1 MREMKD
7 SGIAWIGNIPI
18 SWNLRRLKACFI
30 QRDGGAWGEEAVGD
44 NGDTICLRIADFD
57 YERFRFKNLP
67 QDSYTVRHYTV
78 DQIRNLQ
85 LTAGDILIEKS
96 GGGEKTPVGRT
107 VIFDKS
113 FLALFANFMDRLKCH
128 SSVHPL
134 FMQYV
139 LVTFY
144 KNEYTR
150 NYIKQTTGIQN
161 LDLTSMLAS
170 ETIALP
176 DLEEQIRIAAFLD
189 KKCADIDA
197 IVERTRE
204 SIIEYKKMRHA
215 VIAQAIT
222 KGVRGKRAMKESG
235 LEWVPELPVEWTTIP
250 SKFLFRNSDL
260 RKQPD
265 DEQLTASQKYGII
278 SQREYMERENTKIV
292 LANKGLEDWK
302 HVEPYDF
309 VISLRSFQGGLEM
322 SETTGC
328 ITWHYIVLKPCKP
341 IVSKYF
347 KWLFKSE
354 IYIKAL
360 QRTCNFIR
368 DGQDLRYSNFVQV
381 PLFEPPLDEQQEIA
395 DYLDQKC
402 AEIDDLIAK
411 KEQFLVELENY
422 KKALIYEY
430 VTGKKEVP
438 AEQPT
443 TMSIVYPYFPA
454 ALNTDKRRFAQAI
467 LMCRILDKCRKKM
480 GRVKLEKMLYTIE
493 SSIGFDL
500 ETEYVREAA
509 GPLDASIYE
518 CERIISKRNKWY
530 TLKSSS
536 YGVSYAPTKDCGKY
550 EKYYDKYFASYDA
563 EIDRIINIFMNY
575 DADQAEIVA
584 TLFAAWNDFIIDQR
598 QFSDEELVDEVL
610 NNWNDSKKR
619 FSRDVWLRAIDQ
631 MRKNSIIPNG
641 YGKRTVVKN

>member
-1 MREMKD
+1 MRKMKD
-7 SGIAWIGNIPI
+7 SGLAWVGCIPDSWCIQRNKTLFSCSKEIVGATSELETLLSLTTQGIRTKSKDI
-18 SWNLRRLKACFI
+18 SGGKVPESFDTYQKVQPNDIVMCLFDLDCSAVFSGKSDFEGMISPAYKVLKCKPGITPQFADYWFRFVFDGRKFKPYSKNLRYTLNYDEFAGLPI
-30 QRDGGAWGEEAVGD
+30 IVPPVEQQRHI
-44 NGDTICLRIADFD
+44 T
-57 YERFRFKNLP
+57 
-67 QDSYTVRHYTV
+67 
-78 DQIRNLQ
+78 
-85 LTAGDILIEKS
+85 
-96 GGGEKTPVGRT
+96 
-107 VIFDKS
+107 S
-113 FLALFANFMDRLKCH
+113 FLDAEC
-128 SSVHPL
+128 
-134 FMQYV
+134 
-139 LVTFY
+139 
-144 KNEYTR
+144 
-150 NYIKQTTGIQN
+150 
-161 LDLTSMLAS
+161 
-170 ETIALP
+170 
-176 DLEEQIRIAAFLD
+176 EE
-189 KKCADIDA
+189 IDA
-197 IVERTRE
+197 LIGRTRE
-204 SIIEYKKMRHA
+204 SIAEYRKMRNA
-215 VIAQAIT
+215 VIAEAIT
-222 KGVRGKRAMKESG
+222 KGVRGKRAVKESG

-341 IVSKYF
+341 IVNKYF

-381 PLFEPPLDEQQEIA
+381 PLFEPPLDEQKEIA

-411 KEQFLVELENY
+411 KERFLVELENY

-438 AEQPT
+438 VPQSET
-443 TMSIVYPYFPA
+443 VSVVYPYFPA
-454 ALNTDKRRFAQAI
+454 VLNTDKRRFAQAI

-509 GPLDASIYE
+509 GPLDVSD
-518 CERIISKRNKWY
+518 R
-530 TLKSSS
+530 KS
-536 YGVSYAPTKDCGKY
+536 
-550 EKYYDKYFASYDA
+550 
-563 EIDRIINIFMNY
+563 
-575 DADQAEIVA
+575 
-584 TLFAAWNDFIIDQR
+584 
-598 QFSDEELVDEVL
+598 
-610 NNWNDSKKR
+610 
-619 FSRDVWLRAIDQ
+619 
-631 MRKNSIIPNG
+631 
-641 YGKRTVVKN
+641 VV

>member
-1 MREMKD
+1 MREVKY
-7 SGIAWIGNIPI
+7 SGAEWIGDIPTGWEITKIGNVYSERRTKVSDRDYRPLSVTNKGILPQLSTAAKTDAHDDRKLVKIGDFAINSRSDRRGSCGISPYEGSVSLINTILSPRIEMYAQYYNWLFHSSLFADEFYKWGHGIVDDLWTTNWQDMKKIIIPLPPI
-18 SWNLRRLKACFI
+18 S
-30 QRDGGAWGEEAVGD
+30 
-44 NGDTICLRIADFD
+44 
-57 YERFRFKNLP
+57 
-67 QDSYTVRHYTV
+67 
-78 DQIRNLQ
+78 
-85 LTAGDILIEKS
+85 
-96 GGGEKTPVGRT
+96 
-107 VIFDKS
+107 
-113 FLALFANFMDRLKCH
+113 
-128 SSVHPL
+128 
-134 FMQYV
+134 
-139 LVTFY
+139 
-144 KNEYTR
+144 
-150 NYIKQTTGIQN
+150 
-161 LDLTSMLAS
+161 
-170 ETIALP
+170 
-176 DLEEQIRIAAFLD
+176 EQKRIAAYLD
-189 KKCADIDA
+189 SECSEIDA
-197 IVERTRE
+197 LISRTRE
-204 SIIEYKKMRHA
+204 SIVEYKKMRNA
-215 VIAQAIT
+215 VIAEAIT
-222 KGVRGKRAMKESG
+222 KGVRGKRAVKESG

-302 HVEPYDF
+302 HLEPYDF

-411 KEQFLVELENY
+411 KERFLVELENY

-536 YGVSYAPTKDCGKY
+536 YGVSYAPTKDSGKY

-619 FSRDVWLRAIDQ
+619 FPRDVWLRAIDQ
-631 MRKNSIIPNG
+631 MRKNNIIPSG

>member
-1 MREMKD
+1 MKD
-7 SGIAWIGNIPI
+7 SGIEWIGPIPWNWDLKKLKYVLSERKEKNDPIVTDNILSLTNDRGVIPYSEKGNQGNKAKEDI
-18 SWNLRRLKACFI
+18 SGYSLAYPNDI
-30 QRDGGAWGEEAVGD
+30 VINSMNIIIGSVGLSPYYGCVSPAYYMLHSD
-44 NGDTICLRIADFD
+44 KVDIRYFNFLFQTTAFQKQLTGLGNGILEIRMRIPMSKLGVQVLPVPPRNEQTVIADFL
-57 YERFRFKNLP
+57 ERE
-67 QDSYTVRHYTV
+67 V
-78 DQIRNLQ
+78 
-85 LTAGDILIEKS
+85 AE
-96 GGGEKTPVGRT
+96 
-107 VIFDKS
+107 
-113 FLALFANFMDRLKCH
+113 
-128 SSVHPL
+128 
-134 FMQYV
+134 
-139 LVTFY
+139 
-144 KNEYTR
+144 
-150 NYIKQTTGIQN
+150 
-161 LDLTSMLAS
+161 
-170 ETIALP
+170 
-176 DLEEQIRIAAFLD
+176 
-189 KKCADIDA
+189 IDA
-197 IVERTRE
+197 LISHTRG
-204 SIIEYKKMRHA
+204 SIAEYKKMRHA

-222 KGVRGKRAMKESG
+222 KGVRGKRPMQESG
-235 LEWVPELPVEWTTIP
+235 LEWVPELPIEWTTIP

-395 DYLDQKC
+395 DYLDRKC
-402 AEIDDLIAK
+402 DEIDDLIAK

-438 AEQPT
+438 VQQSEMVT
-443 TMSIVYPYFPA
+443 VVYPYFPA

-493 SSIGFDL
+493 SSLGFDL

-518 CERIISKRNKWY
+518 CERIISNRNKWY
-530 TLKSSS
+530 TLKTSS
-536 YGVSYAPTKDCGKY
+536 YGVSYIPTKDSGKY
-550 EKYYDKYFASYDA
+550 QKYYDKYFASYDA

-575 DADQAEIVA
+575 NADQAEIVA
-584 TLFAAWNDFIIDQR
+584 TLFAAWNDFVIDQR
-598 QFSDEELVDEVL
+598 HFSDEELVDEVL

-619 FSRDVWLRAIDQ
+619 FPRDVWLRAIEQ
-631 MRKNSIIPNG
+631 MRKNNIIPKG